1 MEVPGYTE
9 IRELGHGG
17 TGRVMLA
24 VRDSDG
30 LAVAVKHLSAPLR
43 QDAGFVTRFRAEA
56 RLIKEIDSPHTARVL
71 DYVESGGDAVIVMEL
86 VDGVTLRRLLADEGA
101 TGPEAALV
109 VLKGALLGLAEA
121 HRHGVV
127 HRDFKPE
134 NVMITQDGDSKLVDF
149 GVAARFGENAELA
162 GTPPYMAPE
171 QWDDAPAGAATDVY
185 AAALVFYECLTG
197 HRAFHGENVAA
208 LAYQHQHVP
217 PPLEDVEEPLRPL
230 LAHGLAKDPSAR
242 PESAEAFLA
251 RLEETAREAYGE
263 EWERRGRAG
272 LGILLLPLAALL
284 PDARAAAG
292 GAGSGGVEGDG
303 GTATS
308 LAQSTLSPA
317 GKLAMTGGLVVATAA
332 AVVSAFVI
340 LGDGPGPGTGSAL
353 PPATSAPPFTA
364 APTAP
369 TASSA
374 PESGA
379 PEPTDPAASDPAT
392 PDFTPGRT
400 SGPTPADPPSEAGPT
415 TGGPVATPPPATRP
429 TSRPTRTRT
438 SRPTATREPTREPT
452 RSSPPTRTRT
462 TPPATPPVTPPPDDD
477 PPGNGDEPPEPP
489 ATNPPGREPLISL
502 SVSVSLGLPVLGGE
516 GDGLVDADVGLG
528 LGTSLLGFL
537 VVPGSVLLGRQIV
550 VRRTRKGRDTGK
562 S

>member
-1 MEVPGYTE
+1 
-9 IRELGHGG
+9 
-17 TGRVMLA
+17 MLA
-24 VRDSDG
+24 VRDADG
-30 LAVAVKHLSAPLR
+30 LPVAVKHLSAPLR
-43 QDAGFVTRFRAEA
+43 QDPDFVARFRGEA
-56 RLIKEIDSPHTARVL
+56 LLIKEIDSPHTARVL
-71 DYVESGGDAVIVMEL
+71 DYLEDGDDAVIVMEL
-86 VDGVTLRRLLADEGA
+86 VDGVTLRRLLAHEGA

-197 HRAFHGENVAA
+197 HRAFSGENVAA
-208 LAYQHQHVP
+208 LAYQHQHVS

-230 LAHGLAKDPSAR
+230 LAHGLAKDPAAR
-242 PESAEAFLA
+242 PESAEAFLV

-284 PDARAAAG
+284 PDAGAAAF
-292 GAGSGGVEGDG
+292 GAESGGG

-308 LAQSTLSPA
+308 LTQSTLSPA

-340 LGDGPGPGTGSAL
+340 LGDGPGPGTGGAL
-353 PPATSAPPFTA
+353 PPAASAPASTA
-364 APTAP
+364 APAV
-369 TASSA
+369 
-374 PESGA
+374 PESS
-379 PEPTDPAASDPAT
+379 EPVPTEPSEPVT
-392 PDFTPGRT
+392 PDITPGRT
-400 SGPTPADPPSEAGPT
+400 SGPEPAPSDARPA
-415 TGGPVATPPPATRP
+415 TGGPAATPPPATSRPTRP
-429 TSRPTRTRT
+429 TSRPTRT
-438 SRPTATREPTREPT
+438 SRPTTTREPTREPEPS
-452 RSSPPTRTRT
+452 R
-462 TPPATPPVTPPPDDD
+462 PPATPPPDDD
-477 PPGNGDEPPEPP
+477 PPGTGDEPP
-489 ATNPPGREPLISL
+489 ATNPPDLDPEPAGREPLISL

-528 LGTSLLGFL
+528 LGTSLLGIL

>member
-24 VRDSDG
+24 VRDADG
-30 LAVAVKHLSAPLR
+30 LPVAVKHLSAPLR
-43 QDAGFVTRFRAEA
+43 QDPDFVARFRAEA
-56 RLIKEIDSPHTARVL
+56 LLIKEIDSPHTARVL
-71 DYVESGGDAVIVMEL
+71 DYLEDGDDAVIVMEL
-86 VDGVTLRRLLADEGA
+86 VDGVTLRRLLAHEGA

-197 HRAFHGENVAA
+197 HRAFSGENVAA
-208 LAYQHQHVP
+208 LAYQHQHVS

-230 LAHGLAKDPSAR
+230 LAHGLAKDPAAR
-242 PESAEAFLA
+242 PESAEAFLV

-284 PDARAAAG
+284 PDAGAAAF
-292 GAGSGGVEGDG
+292 GAESGGG

-308 LAQSTLSPA
+308 LTQSTLSPA

-340 LGDGPGPGTGSAL
+340 LGDGPGPGTGGAL
-353 PPATSAPPFTA
+353 PPAASAPASTA
-364 APTAP
+364 APAV
-369 TASSA
+369 
-374 PESGA
+374 PESS
-379 PEPTDPAASDPAT
+379 EPVPTEPSEPVT
-392 PDFTPGRT
+392 PDITPGRT
-400 SGPTPADPPSEAGPT
+400 SGPEPAPSDARPA
-415 TGGPVATPPPATRP
+415 TGGPAATPPPATSRPTRP
-429 TSRPTRTRT
+429 TSRPTRT
-438 SRPTATREPTREPT
+438 SRPTTTREPTREPEPS
-452 RSSPPTRTRT
+452 R
-462 TPPATPPVTPPPDDD
+462 PPATPPPDDD
-477 PPGNGDEPPEPP
+477 PPGTGDEPP
-489 ATNPPGREPLISL
+489 ATNPPDLDPEPAGREPLISL

-528 LGTSLLGFL
+528 LGTSLLGIL